1 MAEWLREQN
10 VGSKL
15 VNLPQLNSQAVFD
28 STCKGKSIHNLNI
41 GVCVI
46 TFLPHILDSG
56 EDEREKYLET
66 IRNVVRK
73 FRGKPFTFVWS
84 QGGDQYDFET
94 IFGAE
99 GSGYPSV
106 IAISHG
112 KKLFAKMRKAF
123 DEDHLE
129 TFVNDILE
137 GNGRFSTY
145 SK

>member
-99 GSGYPSV
+99 GSGYQPWQE
-106 IAISHG
+106 A
-112 KKLFAKMRKAF
+112 FRKNEKGF
-123 DEDHLE
+123 RRRSSGD
-129 TFVNDILE
+129 F
-137 GNGRFSTY
+137 RQRY
-145 SK
+145 P